1 MADKK
6 KLCIIVGD
14 PTNRDLWRNLSK
26 FSKMNNIPD
35 IDIISDVDLNKPE
48 YASQRSTIQLHTE
61 LIIKFLKDK

>member
-26 FSKMNNIPD
+26 FAKMNNIPD
-35 IDIISDVDLNKPE
+35 IDIISYIDLNKPE
-48 YASQRSTIQLHTE
+48 YASKRGIIQLHTE
-61 LIIKFLKDK
+61 LVFKSLKEK

>member
-26 FSKMNNIPD
+26 FAKMNNIPD
-35 IDIISDVDLNKPE
+35 IDIISDAVFNSPAYSGRKDEIKLTTDLI
-48 YASQRSTIQLHTE
+48 SLFI
-61 LIIKFLKDK
+61 DKQ